1 MSELRNRFI
10 TALPNEPVPPVT
22 KIEEFERML
31 GDDFV
36 ESNWQKWFEK
46 NSWILGS
53 EFVRILDERYIDI
66 ANKVALLVDKL
77 GICQENNPKS
87 IAVGC
92 IYLIS
97 QNYNLGFTKKE
108 IADNCHTSEVTV
120 SNTYSQMAKFK
131 KYLFPKNV

>member
-1 MSELRNRFI
+1 M
-10 TALPNEPVPPVT
+10 PNLST
-22 KIEEFERML
+22 NKATLLAISIYR
-31 GDDFV
+31 
-36 ESNWQKWFEK
+36 S
-46 NSWILGS
+46 SIS
-53 EFVRILDERYIDI
+53 
-66 ANKVALLVDKL
+66 NKVALLVDKL

-131 KYLFPKNV
+131 KYLFPKSV